1 MPYGHHLWGPIQLRQ
16 LQDRLKR
23 RNPQPTAIGQ
33 GFQGTRKRITTHTGA
48 DPLKDL
54 DPEGQPSTDQMGP
67 ATAMGQGNPLSPLA
81 SLCLGVVR
89 GWINVARK
97 GKGGQKDPDGT
108 PWTRLPAE
116 QLRDQLEDEYNVSV
130 HTRTIQRA
138 LKELATTGHLRRQQR
153 WKHRYRRDYWY
164 SVPER
169 EEQLRMHL
177 PRTVASR
184 YRSER
189 QERSVPTET
198 TRRSLQVLQTR
209 ISNTHFSKQ
218 PASETRT
225 DDGQRAL
232 RGSTTPETA
241 GTRKETHMGEVDH
254 QKRTGNAGKG
264 PLRGLV
270 EHLHGMKVVRT
281 RPTPQGFDPTP
292 GHQVMERQVKQLEI
306 GGRTYKILEDPRTAP
321 IK

>member
-1 MPYGHHLWGPIQLRQ
+1 
-16 LQDRLKR
+16 
-23 RNPQPTAIGQ
+23 
-33 GFQGTRKRITTHTGA
+33 
-48 DPLKDL
+48 
-54 DPEGQPSTDQMGP
+54 
-67 ATAMGQGNPLSPLA
+67 MGQGHRLSALA

-138 LKELATTGHLRRQQR
+138 LKELASTGHLRRQQR

-164 SVPER
+164 SVPKA

-177 PRTVASR
+177 PRSVASR
-184 YRSER
+184 YKSER
-189 QERSVPTET
+189 RERSVPTET
-198 TRRSLQVLQTR
+198 TRASVQVLPTP
-209 ISNTHFSKQ
+209 ISNTHFSQQHDSKT
-218 PASETRT
+218 ET
-225 DDGQRAL
+225 DDVERAL

-241 GTRKETHMGEVDH
+241 RTKKETHMGGGDTP
-254 QKRTGNAGKG
+254 KNRKKA
-264 PLRGLV
+264 PLQGLV
-270 EHLHGMKVVRT
+270 KHLQGGRR

-292 GHQVMERQVKQLEI
+292 GHQRGEREVHQIQIQGIAYE
-306 GGRTYKILEDPRTAP
+306 ILEDPRTAP
-321 IK
+321 LR